1 MSFDNEI
8 PKKYRIETFTIQRIS
23 YSLLNVNFMLKLH
36 FVKNQYDHKVVV
48 VLVLEV
54 EGGGS
59 ILVLVLA

>member
-1 MSFDNEI
+1 
-8 PKKYRIETFTIQRIS
+8 
-23 YSLLNVNFMLKLH
+23 MLKLH